1 MTIPDLLLLLLLLAC
16 IAYFFAKKRRK
27 KISNTA
33 NSDLLQVGTLK
44 GSGCNFQEFQPL
56 NYLSLRQSESTAL
69 HGVSVYSF
77 KLVDDTL
84 SDTDVETSVSSAVVA
99 LVKDGFKPHVNAV
112 SSGCSLVFYI
122 TY

>member
-16 IAYFFAKKRRK
+16 IAYFFAKKRKK
-27 KISNTA
+27 KISNTVD
-33 NSDLLQVGTLK
+33 SDSLQVGTLK
-44 GSGCNFQEFQPL
+44 GSGCNPELQPL

-84 SDTDVETSVSSAVVA
+84 TDTDVETSVSSAVAA
-99 LVKDGFKPHVNAV
+99 LVKDGYKPHVNAV